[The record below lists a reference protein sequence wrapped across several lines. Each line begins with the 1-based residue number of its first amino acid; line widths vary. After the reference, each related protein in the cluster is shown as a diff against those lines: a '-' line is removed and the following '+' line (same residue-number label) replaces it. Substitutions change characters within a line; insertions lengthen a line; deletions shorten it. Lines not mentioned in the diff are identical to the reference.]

1 MISLKF
7 DFEEIVKE
15 ISFFANIDFV
25 LWYQV

>member
-15 ISFFANIDFV
+15 IGFFANIDFV

>member
-15 ISFFANIDFV
+15 IDFFANIDFV

>member
-15 ISFFANIDFV
+15 IDFFANIDFE
-25 LWYQV
+25 